1 MTKKAIIIGAGP
13 AGLTAAWTLLKK
25 SDIHPV
31 ILEESG
37 EIGGIS
43 RTVTHEG
50 NRMDIGGHRFF
61 SKSREVNE
69 FWQSVMPLQ
78 GAPAK
83 DDKALNAEKEYA
95 AGGPDPE
102 TEERVMLM
110 RRRVS
115 RILYLRKFFDY
126 PLSLKFETFRNLGFA
141 RTFRAGFGYL
151 SAMLFKRREKTLKDF
166 MINRFGAPL
175 YRMFFEKYTEKVW
188 GRNPEAIDAGWG
200 AQRIK
205 GLSLRKAV
213 LNMLRSRCGG
223 RGKQVETSLIDRFLY
238 PKKGPG
244 QLWEAVASDVRAMGG
259 EIVMRAKVVKVDLA
273 DGRIRGVTARMADGT
288 EREFSGDV
296 YFSSMPVRDLAEAMG
311 RNAVPDDV
319 YRIAAELPY
328 RDFITV
334 GLLADRLLLKNT
346 TKRKTPGGLVPD
358 CWIYIQEEDV
368 KIGR

>member
-43 RTVTHEG
+43 RTVEHEG

-61 SKSREVNE
+61 SKSREVMD
-69 FWQSVMPLQ
+69 FWESVMPLQ
-78 GAPAK
+78 GAPAR
-83 DDKALNAEKEYA
+83 DDRALNAEKDYA

-102 TEERVMLM
+102 KEERVMLI

-126 PLSLKFETFRNLGFA
+126 PLSLRFETFRNLGFG
-141 RTFRAGFGYL
+141 RTFRAGCGYL

-188 GRNPEAIDAGWG
+188 GRNPDAIDAGWG
-200 AQRIK
+200 AQRIR
-205 GLSLRKAV
+205 GLSLRKAL
-213 LNMLRSRCGG
+213 LNMVRKKGG
-223 RGKQVETSLIDRFLY
+223 EVETSLIDRFFY

-259 EIVMRAKVVKVDLA
+259 EIVMRAQVVKIDMA

-288 EREFSGDV
+288 ERDFRGDV
-296 YFSSMPVRDLAEAMG
+296 YFSSMPVKDLVQAAGRAVVPEA
-311 RNAVPDDV
+311 V
-319 YRIAAELPY
+319 YGIASELPY

-346 TKRKTPGGLVPD
+346 TKLKTLNGLVPD